1 MINTITP
8 KVVDGEM
15 RLFLTVLSGQVLQRG
30 GERFVFDAESFQ
42 LPAKTLLDYNHDNG
56 EIIGY
61 CRDFSAENT
70 TGAVYCEAVLVARP
84 DDPSARVNEI
94 ITNIEHGAPYE
105 VSPLIDLSESTPVD
119 RLDGARSYH
128 NAILR
133 GVAICPHGTDAD
145 TAFVA
150 FSQKSINSIPQQ
162 GEFNMDEELKN
173 ACREPLARFHSE
185 IATNGS
191 GEAGN
196 GQNTKPKE
204 KQKEP
209 RNPELSQMIEE
220 FGRDRGLD
228 FYLAGHTIEEARAK
242 DYAELKALRAE
253 EEEKA
258 PETPDAQEAST
269 EIEPDAEQD
278 APKEDDEKIKKL
290 NAKVDLMEQK
300 LVALSAL
307 VKRGA
312 PESVAPSV
320 DVDDVKRQKIDN
332 PLLAA
337 AKRYAAM
344 GTKRI
349 S

>member
-8 KVVDGEM
+8 RVENGEM
-15 RLFLTVLSGQVLQRG
+15 RLFLTILSGQVLQREG
-30 GERFVFDAESFQ
+30 RSFVFDPETFI
-42 LPAKTLLDYNHDNG
+42 LPAKTLLDYNHDDG

-61 CRDFSAENT
+61 CRDFSTDNK

-84 DDPSARVNEI
+84 DDPTARVNEVI
-94 ITNIEHGAPYE
+94 ANIEHGAPYE
-105 VSPLIDLSESTPVD
+105 VSPLIDLSESTPID
-119 RLDGARSYH
+119 RLDGATSYH
-128 NAILR
+128 NATLR

-150 FSQKSINSIPQQ
+150 FSHKTINSIPQL
-162 GEFNMDEELKN
+162 GDSNMDEEKTTVELNEVDGVELSAK
-173 ACREPLARFHSE
+173 
-185 IATNGS
+185 T
-191 GEAGN
+191 
-196 GQNTKPKE
+196 
-204 KQKEP
+204 KEP
-209 RNPELSQMIEE
+209 RNAELSQMLDE
-220 FGRDRGLD
+220 FGRERGLD
-228 FYLAGHTIEEARAK
+228 FYLEGFSIDEARAK

-258 PETPDAQEAST
+258 QEEGTDAQEEPT
-269 EIEPDAEQD
+269 ETEEET
-278 APKEDDEKIKKL
+278 PKDDEEVKKL
-290 NAKVDLMEQK
+290 SAKVETLEQR

-320 DVDDVKRQKIDN
+320 DVDDVKKQKVDN

-337 AKRYAAM
+337 AKKYAAM